1 MGDNGHK
8 GRRTRLLRA
17 NSWEFN
23 ESKTIKN
30 LYIDNRPVLHH
41 FRNNDD
47 FEYIAM
53 KCEQDIIEIVNRI
66 LKYE

>member
-1 MGDNGHK
+1 MK
-8 GRRTRLLRA
+8 KIVLLFSSLFMIA
-17 NSWEFN
+17 CVSN
-23 ESKTIKN
+23 ESKPIKN
-30 LYIDNRPVLHH
+30 LHIDSRPVLHH

>member
-1 MGDNGHK
+1 MHRNFG
-8 GRRTRLLRA
+8 L
-17 NSWEFN
+17 S
-23 ESKTIKN
+23 
-30 LYIDNRPVLHH
+30 
-41 FRNNDD
+41 RNNDD